1 MIHEDNYDFSFS
13 GLKSAFINLVHNAQQ
28 RGEDLD
34 KNDLAASF
42 QASVI
47 DVLIT
52 KTLRACQNYPVKQ
65 LIIAGGVAANQGL
78 REGLQDALATKLP
91 EVELVIPPLRLCG
104 DNAAMIE
111 QQHMW
116 KCKKK
121 FC

>member
-1 MIHEDNYDFSFS
+1 M
-13 GLKSAFINLVHNAQQ
+13 HNAQQ

-65 LIIAGGVAANQGL
+65 LIVAGGVAANQGL

-104 DNAAMIE
+104 DNAAMIGAAARVE
-111 QQHMW
+111 MQKEIFASYQLNADPSLVLSE
-116 KCKKK
+116 
-121 FC
+121 